1 MNELIDKFL
10 FELFDGLRDKTTVLF
25 GEFIADAQALAA
37 IFMLLYFGVESF
49 KMMSGDKKLEIIPLL
64 RPFALGLVLMFWIPF
79 INLISYPGELLTA
92 QSKAMFT
99 NQIDEVELLSR
110 NRYALID
117 SVAVELLHTSLEVE
131 RAENEVKDKKW
142 YDFSIDFSAIGD
154 KIAGLYVYVVAKVK
168 MIMFNIIEFIVVTFW
183 QVCTYFV
190 FFLQIIFTGILVILG
205 PLAFAFS
212 VLPAFRDAY
221 IQWIA
226 RFVSVSLYSCI
237 AYIVLSI
244 SLVVMQYGIEREIE
258 ILPAGKRFSDGS
270 RAHLPNAVPAG
281 AARIASAGSGRRF
294 RLLDGRHQRH
304 ALFLGTRPPRGA
316 VSSATA
322 RERGRGGAGG
332 SKLAGRGCDRSSH
345 AAGADGEAAGRV
357 AAAGPVPL
365 LSGGA
370 LPPRLHGVRRLLPAH
385 LSR

>member
-92 QSKAMFT
+92 RSKAMFT
-99 NQIDEVELLSR
+99 NQIEEVELLSR

-154 KIAGLYVYVVAKVK
+154 KIAGLYGLCWRVGSWSNSSIRFPSFVIPIVTKV
-168 MIMFNIIEFIVVTFW
+168 M
-183 QVCTYFV
+183 
-190 FFLQIIFTGILVILG
+190 L
-205 PLAFAFS
+205 
-212 VLPAFRDAY
+212 LP
-221 IQWIA
+221 IP
-226 RFVSVSLYSCI
+226 
-237 AYIVLSI
+237 
-244 SLVVMQYGIEREIE
+244 G
-258 ILPAGKRFSDGS
+258 RFSTLRS
-270 RAHLPNAVPAG
+270 V
-281 AARIASAGSGRRF
+281 
-294 RLLDGRHQRH
+294 
-304 ALFLGTRPPRGA
+304 
-316 VSSATA
+316 ATK
-322 RERGRGGAGG
+322 GI
-332 SKLAGRGCDRSSH
+332 
-345 AAGADGEAAGRV
+345 
-357 AAAGPVPL
+357 
-365 LSGGA
+365 
-370 LPPRLHGVRRLLPAH
+370 
-385 LSR
+385 

>member
-92 QSKAMFT
+92 RSKAMFT
-99 NQIDEVELLSR
+99 NQIEEVELLSR

-168 MIMFNIIEFIVVTFW
+168 MIMFNIGTIK
-183 QVCTYFV
+183 YFV
-190 FFLQIIFTGILVILG
+190 
-205 PLAFAFS
+205 
-212 VLPAFRDAY
+212 
-221 IQWIA
+221 
-226 RFVSVSLYSCI
+226 
-237 AYIVLSI
+237 
-244 SLVVMQYGIEREIE
+244 
-258 ILPAGKRFSDGS
+258 
-270 RAHLPNAVPAG
+270 
-281 AARIASAGSGRRF
+281 
-294 RLLDGRHQRH
+294 
-304 ALFLGTRPPRGA
+304 
-316 VSSATA
+316 
-322 RERGRGGAGG
+322 
-332 SKLAGRGCDRSSH
+332 
-345 AAGADGEAAGRV
+345 
-357 AAAGPVPL
+357 
-365 LSGGA
+365 
-370 LPPRLHGVRRLLPAH
+370 
-385 LSR
+385 

>member
-92 QSKAMFT
+92 RSKAMFT
-99 NQIDEVELLSR
+99 NQIEEVELLSR

-183 QVCTYFV
+183 QVLDPNHTQNNRNRQQSRY
-190 FFLQIIFTGILVILG
+190 FLQCKNQNNRPQHLHPLHIPFLSTDPKPDQQSEANGPQDQSAVKVCPFLIFVKTV
-205 PLAFAFS
+205 
-212 VLPAFRDAY
+212 
-221 IQWIA
+221 
-226 RFVSVSLYSCI
+226 
-237 AYIVLSI
+237 
-244 SLVVMQYGIEREIE
+244 
-258 ILPAGKRFSDGS
+258 
-270 RAHLPNAVPAG
+270 H
-281 AARIASAGSGRRF
+281 
-294 RLLDGRHQRH
+294 H
-304 ALFLGTRPPRGA
+304 
-316 VSSATA
+316 
-322 RERGRGGAGG
+322 
-332 SKLAGRGCDRSSH
+332 
-345 AAGADGEAAGRV
+345 
-357 AAAGPVPL
+357 
-365 LSGGA
+365 
-370 LPPRLHGVRRLLPAH
+370 VRRH
-385 LSR
+385 SCKK